1 MSSAEVLASVDIV
14 ALRLNPGH
22 GLELLLIRRAQAPF
36 AGQWALPGVLVNGRS
51 ADHSLD
57 DAAVR
62 ALRDKA
68 RLEPAYIEQ
77 VATVGNAVRDPRG
90 WSLSVFYL
98 VLVGPDTRVEDDDL
112 DFVPLRDVRSE
123 RFALPFDHAQ
133 LVQQACERLASKS
146 VYSALPLFLLAPRFT
161 VAEALKAFECAIGQ
175 EVQHSSLRGRL
186 ERMKEA
192 GWGRGHRRTPASAH
206 GASATRPAFHPE
218 AGRRL
223 CFRPQPAGVLTNGC
237 GRAGEAAPCRAC

>member
-14 ALRLNPGH
+14 ALRLTPGH

-192 GWGRGHRRTPASAH
+192 GWVEDTGERQ
-206 GASATRPAFHPE
+206 RPPM
-218 AGRRL
+218 G
-223 CFRPQPAGVLTNGC
+223 RPQHVLHFTPKPG
-237 GRAGEAAPCRAC
+237 GAFVFDRSLLAS

>member
-1 MSSAEVLASVDIV
+1 MSSAEVLASVDLV
-14 ALRLNPGH
+14 ALRLDPQR

-36 AGQWALPGVLVNGRS
+36 AGQWALPGVLINGRC
-51 ADHSLD
+51 ADHGLD
-57 DAAVR
+57 DAALR

-68 RLEPAYIEQ
+68 RLEPAYMEQ

-98 VLVGPDTRVEDDDL
+98 VLVAPETRLADPDL
-112 DFVPLRDVRSE
+112 DFVALDEVRSE

-161 VAEALKAFECAIGQ
+161 VAEALKAFEWSIGEQ
-175 EVQHSSLRGRL
+175 IQHSSLRGRL
-186 ERMKEA
+186 ERMKDA
-192 GWGRGHRRTPASAH
+192 GWIEDTGERQQPKMG
-206 GASATRPAFHPE
+206 
-218 AGRRL
+218 
-223 CFRPQPAGVLTNGC
+223 RPQHVLRFTP
-237 GRAGEAAPCRAC
+237 RQRSAFVFDRSLLV